1 MTWLSVEID
10 EVTERQVVEFKP
22 FSWWMKDYS
31 FFGLVGLVGLVKT
44 YRNNKYRY
52 VTPLIGDGP
61 SIDHY
66 PLYFGSE
73 EDRWRVVP
81 PDQWSDELCVAMA
94 TRALE
99 GEQHGD

>member
-1 MTWLSVEID
+1 MMWLSVEID
-10 EVTERQVVEFKP
+10 EVTEGQVAEFNP
-22 FSWWMKDYS
+22 FSWCGQDYS
-31 FFGLVGLVGLVKT
+31 FFGLVGAC
-44 YRNNKYRY
+44 RNHAPVDEYRY

-61 SIDHY
+61 STDHY
-66 PLYFGSE
+66 PLYFGSS
-73 EDRWRVVP
+73 EDHWRVVP